1 MPVEFEKLRALLGRL
16 RAVTSR
22 FDLKLENIDH
32 MLEGMVTIECLDRS
46 VNSSCDS
53 VQPVPDS

>member
-1 MPVEFEKLRALLGRL
+1 MLVEFKKLRALLDGL
-16 RAVTSR
+16 GAATSR
-22 FDLKLENIDH
+22 FDLKLDNISH
-32 MLEGMVTIECLDRS
+32 MLDGMVTLEFLDRS

>member
-1 MPVEFEKLRALLGRL
+1 MLRALLDGL
-16 RAVTSR
+16 GAATSR
-22 FDLKLENIDH
+22 FDLKLENIGH
-32 MLEGMVTIECLDRS
+32 MLEGIVTLECLDRL

>member
-1 MPVEFEKLRALLGRL
+1 MPVEFEKLRALLDGL
-16 RAVTSR
+16 GAATSR
-22 FDLKLENIDH
+22 FDLKLENIGH